1 MGLSFS
7 YVLTGKGWAD
17 CEIDVDGV
25 HLFMQ
30 ASYLS
35 DAFDDLVRA
44 TLSMLVN
51 ARVEAAV
58 FNDEPGT
65 YRWRLTPSGERL
77 NIRIVTY
84 DEPFARESDPTG
96 QLSFDADCRLRTFA
110 GAVLSAG
117 QQLLATHGE
126 GGYAE
131 QWGHPFPAAPF
142 AQLKQALRKG

>member
-7 YVLTGKGWAD
+7 YVLTGKGWAE
-17 CEIDVDGV
+17 CQIDVDGT

-30 ASYLS
+30 ASHLS
-35 DAFDDLVRA
+35 DAFDSIVRA
-44 TLSMLVN
+44 TLSMLAN
-51 ARVEAAV
+51 GSVEAAI

-65 YRWRLTPSGERL
+65 YRWRLTPAGDRL

-84 DEPFARESDPTG
+84 DEPFARENDPTG
-96 QLSFDADCRLRTFA
+96 RLSFDVDCRLRTFA
-110 GAVLSAG
+110 GAVFSAG

-126 GGYAE
+126 DGYAE
-131 QWGHPFPAAPF
+131 QWGHPFPGAPL

>member
-1 MGLSFS
+1 MSLSFS
-7 YVLTGKGWAD
+7 YVLTGKGWAE
-17 CEIDVDGV
+17 CEIDVDGA

-44 TLSMLVN
+44 TLSMLNN
-51 ARVEAAV
+51 ASVETAI

-65 YRWRLTPSGERL
+65 YRWRFTPSGERL

-84 DEPFARESDPTG
+84 DAPFARENDPTG
-96 QLSFDADCRLRTFA
+96 RLSFDTDCRLRTFA

-117 QQLLATHGE
+117 QRLLATHGE
-126 GGYAE
+126 EGYAT
-131 QWGHPFPAAPF
+131 QWGYVFPAALLV
-142 AQLKQALRKG
+142 QLKQSLRDG